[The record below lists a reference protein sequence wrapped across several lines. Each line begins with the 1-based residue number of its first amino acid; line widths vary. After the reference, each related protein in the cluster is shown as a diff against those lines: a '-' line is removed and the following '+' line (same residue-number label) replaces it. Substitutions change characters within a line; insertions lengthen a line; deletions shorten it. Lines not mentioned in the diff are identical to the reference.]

1 MSLLLLLRKGPLQK
15 VERADDLQ
23 VWIKRDD
30 LMHPYI
36 SGNKGRKL
44 QGYLERAQAEGI
56 GHIVTCG
63 GPYSN
68 HLLATAAACQLLE
81 IRCTLLIRG
90 YQQPENPYRRLCEKF
105 GASVHWLS
113 AAEFEQRR
121 QIAGAK
127 VEGPYLFID
136 TGGEGPDGESA
147 CGDLWDELPFEPDI
161 LVLATAT
168 GTTMRGL
175 LSGRD
180 LRGIQTKVCGIP
192 CFSTQQ
198 NNAMRCSQA
207 EWTNGS
213 WWKAL
218 RPVAMHGQTTT
229 CSGFVSLP
237 VLPSTPYSTLFIQAR
252 PGMPYKSYS
261 NNTTGLLQNALFSSI
276 PAEPMVCSRHPLQR
290 AWPNWKSE
298 SFAGWRFLWLRQHKP
313 MDIERHLCIGLQL
326 LWVQAVVHSD
336 GAAVESSGAAIAV
349 VIQTGGI
356 GFAGEK
362 GVLREIGNGASA
374 TRPNLAYQNRERI
387 TYPEAEHGRRHIAFC
402 YGIHGNR
409 KLFKA

>member
-1 MSLLLLLRKGPLQK
+1 MSLLPLRKGPLQK
-15 VERADDLQ
+15 VERADELQ

-147 CGDLWDELPFEPDI
+147 CGLLWDELPFEPDV

-168 GTTMRGL
+168 GTTMRGIL
-175 LSGRD
+175 RGRD
-180 LRGIQTKVCGIP
+180 QRGIQTKVCGIP
-192 CFSTQQ
+192 VLF
-198 NNAMRCSQA
+198 NAA
-207 EWTNGS
+207 EQHDALIACGMGNWELVEGFEAGGYARADDNLLSFCISAGAVINAVLDPVYTG
-213 WWKAL
+213 KAWYAL
-218 RPVAMHGQTTT
+218 Q
-229 CSGFVSLP
+229 
-237 VLPSTPYSTLFIQAR
+237 
-252 PGMPYKSYS
+252 K
-261 NNTTGLLQNALFSSI
+261 LLEQ
-276 PAEPMVCSRHPLQR
+276 HHWPLAKR
-290 AWPNWKSE
+290 IV
-298 SFAGWRFLWLRQHKP
+298 FLH
-313 MDIERHLCIGLQL
+313 
-326 LWVQAVVHSD
+326 
-336 GAAVESSGAAIAV
+336 
-349 VIQTGGI
+349 TGGTY
-356 GFAGEK
+356 GLFTPPFAARLAK
-362 GVLREIGNGASA
+362 LEI
-374 TRPNLAYQNRERI
+374 
-387 TYPEAEHGRRHIAFC
+387 
-402 YGIHGNR
+402 
-409 KLFKA
+409 

>member
-1 MSLLLLLRKGPLQK
+1 MSLLPLRDGPLQEVK
-15 VERADDLQ
+15 RADGLQ
-23 VWIKRDD
+23 LWIKRDD

-147 CGDLWDELPFEPDI
+147 CGLLWDELPFEPDV

-168 GTTMRGL
+168 GTTMRGIL
-175 LSGRD
+175 RGRD
-180 LRGIQTKVCGIP
+180 QRGIQTKVCGIP
-192 CFSTQQ
+192 VLF
-198 NNAMRCSQA
+198 NAA
-207 EWTNGS
+207 EQHD
-213 WWKAL
+213 AL
-218 RPVAMHGQTTT
+218 IACGMGNWELVE
-229 CSGFVSLP
+229 GFEAGG
-237 VLPSTPYSTLFIQAR
+237 YAR
-252 PGMPYKSYS
+252 AGDD
-261 NNTTGLLQNALFSSI
+261 LLRFC
-276 PAEPMVCSRHPLQR
+276 VC
-290 AWPNWKSE
+290 A
-298 SFAGWRFLWLRQHKP
+298 
-313 MDIERHLCIGLQL
+313 
-326 LWVQAVVHSD
+326 
-336 GAAVESSGAAIAV
+336 GAAINAV
-349 VIQTGGI
+349 LDPVYTGKAWYALQQLLEQHHWPLAKRIVFLHTGGTY
-356 GFAGEK
+356 GLFTPPFAARLAK
-362 GVLREIGNGASA
+362 LEI
-374 TRPNLAYQNRERI
+374 
-387 TYPEAEHGRRHIAFC
+387 
-402 YGIHGNR
+402 
-409 KLFKA
+409 